1 MLMIVK
7 TQLLQMLDLE
17 LVRMGLLLQ
26 IHGI

>member
-7 TQLLQMLDLE
+7 TLLLQMLDLE